1 MAVNLEDM
9 KGYLRVDGDE
19 EDNLISSLISA
30 AEKHLQESGVKDTE
44 NDLYSLAVKMLV
56 TEWYEHR
63 GATDEGNKK
72 LSYSLQSMI
81 LLLK

>member
-56 TEWYEHR
+56 TEWYENR
-63 GATDEGNKK
+63 GATDEANKK
-72 LSYSLQSMI
+72 LSYSLQSII